1 MPWTGVNPP
10 SVQPDYDPATKYE
23 DPVAYFRQREAV
35 SAERYVQVSEA
46 KVRRGGRDG
55 ALSRGQR
62 VRFAATRLQVL
73 ELRSTRPVSLQV
85 LRRKLKECY
94 RTEGIDHLSQC
105 RTVRG
110 RNDGVACLPGTCGPH
125 ARRPWRHSRA
135 FPSSFLPCSCRRS
148 TWRPSRAWASTRPT
162 LAPTTAPPGPP
173 PSDGP
178 GARPVAVIYFS
189 LSNHSG
195 L

>member
-73 ELRSTRPVSLQV
+73 ELN
-85 LRRKLKECY
+85 RRAPFL
-94 RTEGIDHLSQC
+94 
-105 RTVRG
+105 VRCC
-110 RNDGVACLPGTCGPH
+110 VA
-125 ARRPWRHSRA
+125 S
-135 FPSSFLPCSCRRS
+135 
-148 TWRPSRAWASTRPT
+148 
-162 LAPTTAPPGPP
+162 
-173 PSDGP
+173 
-178 GARPVAVIYFS
+178 
-189 LSNHSG
+189 
-195 L
+195 

>member
-46 KVRRGGRDG
+46 KVRRGWPGRGPVAG
-55 ALSRGQR
+55 AANT
-62 VRFAATRLQVL
+62 VRCCAAAWSGTQ
-73 ELRSTRPVSLQV
+73 STRPVSLQV

-110 RNDGVACLPGTCGPH
+110 RNDGVACLPGTCGAL
-125 ARRPWRHSRA
+125 ARRPWRHSCAFLLALAFMQLSEKYLEAIKGVGIYKANSGPDDRA
-135 FPSSFLPCSCRRS
+135 
-148 TWRPSRAWASTRPT
+148 TWASTK
-162 LAPTTAPPGPP
+162 
-173 PSDGP
+173 
-178 GARPVAVIYFS
+178 
-189 LSNHSG
+189 
-195 L
+195 

>member
-10 SVQPDYDPATKYE
+10 SVQPDYDPSTKYE

-46 KVRRGGRDG
+46 KVRSEWPGRGLVAR
-55 ALSRGQR
+55 AANT
-62 VRFAATRLQVL
+62 VRCCAAAGSGTQ
-73 ELRSTRPVSLQV
+73 STRPISRQV

-110 RNDGVACLPGTCGPH
+110 RNDGVACLPGTCGAL
-125 ARRPWRHSRA
+125 ARRPWRRSCAFSSLLSPVQLSEKYLEAIKGVGIYKANSGPDDRA
-135 FPSSFLPCSCRRS
+135 
-148 TWRPSRAWASTRPT
+148 TWASTK
-162 LAPTTAPPGPP
+162 
-173 PSDGP
+173 
-178 GARPVAVIYFS
+178 
-189 LSNHSG
+189 
-195 L
+195 